1 MPDYSFKV
9 DEKKKVAVMDF
20 RSFNNPQRM
29 KMFAD
34 SMFVTLREKGIKNLI
49 IDLRNNGGG
58 NSMVGDVLFRY
69 ISPKPFKQMGK
80 ALVRVTPTTIR
91 LTGRTQMVPGWS
103 FIMMNQKEILF
114 LRSPKKKVITKA
126 VYIC

>member
-1 MPDYSFKV
+1 
-9 DEKKKVAVMDF
+9 
-20 RSFNNPQRM
+20 M

-69 ISPKPFKQMGK
+69 ISPKAFKQMGK

-91 LTGRTQMVPGWS
+91 LTEEPKWFPDGL

>member
-1 MPDYSFKV
+1 MPKKKEQARVPDYSFKV

-58 NSMVGDVLFRY
+58 NSMVGDVSFPY

-80 ALVRVTPTTIR
+80 AWYASRP
-91 LTGRTQMVPGWS
+91 P
-103 FIMMNQKEILF
+103 
-114 LRSPKKKVITKA
+114 PYA
-126 VYIC
+126 